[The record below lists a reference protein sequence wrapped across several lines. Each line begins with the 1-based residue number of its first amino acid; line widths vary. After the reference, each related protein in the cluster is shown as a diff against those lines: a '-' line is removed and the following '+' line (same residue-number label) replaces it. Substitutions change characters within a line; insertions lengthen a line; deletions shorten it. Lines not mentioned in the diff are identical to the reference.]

1 MHVNLTR
8 TDIHH
13 QTHICQSHW
22 ALQDDAV
29 EMVLDGGGGGGG
41 GGSDGSSDGGT
52 EWNGIS
58 RMCMGTRIPNQ
69 QKLLIKGQLQQYIF
83 TVDVAISC

>member
-8 TDIHH
+8 TGIHH

-29 EMVLDGGGGGGG
+29 EMVLNEGGGGGGGGG
-41 GGSDGSSDGGT
+41 GGSGSDGSSDGGM

-58 RMCMGTRIPNQ
+58 RMCMCV
-69 QKLLIKGQLQQYIF
+69 QKREQRKEGDEVHTLK
-83 TVDVAISC
+83 AK

>member
-8 TDIHH
+8 TGIHH

-29 EMVLDGGGGGGG
+29 EMVLNEGSG

-58 RMCMGTRIPNQ
+58 RMCMCVCRKKKKKTGGAKKR
-69 QKLLIKGQLQQYIF
+69 G
-83 TVDVAISC
+83 